1 MRAQL
6 ELRRERLAG
15 GDDPLGWKVGFGSPP
30 ALERLGTDAPLVGF
44 LTRSAVVDSGSA
56 VAVGDWA
63 APVAEPEIAVH
74 LGRDLP
80 PGSDAAAAGS
90 AIGALGPAIELA
102 DVNREPDDPE
112 AILAGN
118 IFQRGVVLGLAS
130 AERAGGSVEGLTG
143 IVTVGPREVARTD
156 DLEAMTGR
164 LVDLVR
170 HVADLLG
177 SFGESLRAGEVVIAG
192 SFVPPLA
199 VSPGTEL
206 RVELAPLGAVEV
218 SFVA

>member
-1 MRAQL
+1 M
-6 ELRRERLAG
+6 
-15 GDDPLGWKVGFGSPP
+15 
-30 ALERLGTDAPLVGF
+30 
-44 LTRSAVVDSGSA
+44 
-56 VAVGDWA
+56 
-63 APVAEPEIAVH
+63 
-74 LGRDLP
+74 
-80 PGSDAAAAGS
+80 
-90 AIGALGPAIELA
+90 
-102 DVNREPDDPE
+102 
-112 AILAGN
+112 
-118 IFQRGVVLGLAS
+118 
-130 AERAGGSVEGLTG
+130 
-143 IVTVGPREVARTD
+143 ARTD
-156 DLEAMTGR
+156 DLEAMTGS